1 MKLHSFIRVVLGFI
15 AISSVATASRVG
27 ASVIDFSDQAAGP
40 SGFPSNAAP
49 QTLVYHID
57 GVTVTFTGGFILT
70 GENGSP
76 TPIDQGNVYATGANT
91 ADPSLTLTN
100 PLTITFSEAVQNLA
114 VTVVNGL
121 PGSYSL
127 SDNLG
132 HSDSFS
138 LPTLSNS
145 EATGTLVAPGTT
157 VDVGFSGPPLDTVS
171 FDFAIG
177 QISFDVP
184 APPAVPEPSTVM
196 LGGGFLAAAVAHFW
210 RRFGK

>member
-1 MKLHSFIRVVLGFI
+1 MKTSVVLGLI
-15 AISSVATASRVG
+15 AISSVTTASQLE
-27 ASVIDFSDQAAGP
+27 ASVIDFSDQPAGD
-40 SGFPSNAAP
+40 SGFPFDASP

-57 GVTVTFTGGFILT
+57 GVTVTFAGGVILT
-70 GENGSP
+70 NEGGGGPSV
-76 TPIDQGNVYATGANT
+76 PIDLGNVYATAT
-91 ADPSLTLTN
+91 LTYAPKLTLIN

-138 LPTLSNS
+138 LPTLNNS
-145 EATGTLVAPGTT
+145 EATGTLVVPGTA
-157 VDVGFSGPPLDTVS
+157 VDVGFSGPPLLGSS

-210 RRFGK
+210 QRFNK